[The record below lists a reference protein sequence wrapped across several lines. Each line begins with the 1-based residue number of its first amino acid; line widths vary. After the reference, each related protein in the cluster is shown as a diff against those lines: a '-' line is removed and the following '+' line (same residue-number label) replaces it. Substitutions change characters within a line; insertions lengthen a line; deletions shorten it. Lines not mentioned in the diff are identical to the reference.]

1 MISHGGGEACPGRER
16 TDGGQAAPAACAN
29 DDAPQNPAGS
39 PEFLGIPQV
48 EAKDM
53 NWRQR
58 GRRSKKQAQAPRK
71 QTVKLY
77 QIVLSALLEAK
88 KLRLATA

>member
-1 MISHGGGEACPGRER
+1 MPEAG
-16 TDGGQAAPAACAN
+16 DAADNVTVPLALAWPLPPPVPMTMP
-29 DDAPQNPAGS
+29 PQNAAGS
-39 PEFLGIPQV
+39 PEFLDKLQV

-58 GRRSKKQAQAPRK
+58 GRRSKKQADAPRK

-88 KLRLATA
+88 KLRLATV

>member
-1 MISHGGGEACPGRER
+1 
-16 TDGGQAAPAACAN
+16 
-29 DDAPQNPAGS
+29 
-39 PEFLGIPQV
+39 
-48 EAKDM
+48 M

-77 QIVLSALLEAK
+77 QIVLSALLEAR
-88 KLRLATA
+88 KLRLAAA